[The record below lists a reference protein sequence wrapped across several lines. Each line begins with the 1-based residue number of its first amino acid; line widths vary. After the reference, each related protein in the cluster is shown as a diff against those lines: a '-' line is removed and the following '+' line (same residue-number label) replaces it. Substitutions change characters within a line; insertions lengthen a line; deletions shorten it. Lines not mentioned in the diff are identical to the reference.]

1 MRISRFFI
9 DQPLKSNGSIEIVAE
24 RAHYIRNV
32 LRLKS
37 GNSLILFNGAGGEY
51 PATLTEITKKSVC
64 ASLGEQ
70 NPINRNQPR
79 GVTLGIGIL
88 KRDAMDLALQK
99 AVELGVAFIQPLVT
113 DRITVPMKQ
122 IKSRQD
128 HWQAIAISSC
138 EQCGMNIVP
147 EVKAPRELSDWCQSQ
162 VGQRLIADPEAN
174 SGDKLQHNQITESMD
189 PISILVGPEGG
200 FTEFE
205 VSLAVTA
212 GFRGINLG
220 PRILRAETAAISLLT
235 LVNQALLESDSANFG
250 LNKI

>member
-9 DQPLKSNGSIEIVAE
+9 DQLLESHGSIEIVAE

-37 GNSLILFNGAGGEY
+37 GDRLVLFNGAGGEY

-64 ASLGEQ
+64 ASLDAH
-70 NPINRNQPR
+70 NPINRNSPR
-79 GVTLGIGIL
+79 DVTLGLGIL

-99 AVELGVAFIQPLVT
+99 AVELGVTFIQPLIT
-113 DRITVPMKQ
+113 ERITVPMKQ

-147 EVKAPRELSDWCQSQ
+147 EVLVPRELSDWCQHQ
-162 VGQRLIADPEAN
+162 QGNRLIADPNAN
-174 SGDKLQHNQITESMD
+174 YSAAPNVRPDPNLFTEH
-189 PISILVGPEGG
+189 ISILVGPEGG
-200 FTEFE
+200 FSASE
-205 VSLAVTA
+205 VALANTV
-212 GFRGINLG
+212 GFSGINLG

-235 LVNQALLESDSANFG
+235 LVNQALLESDGANF
-250 LNKI
+250 